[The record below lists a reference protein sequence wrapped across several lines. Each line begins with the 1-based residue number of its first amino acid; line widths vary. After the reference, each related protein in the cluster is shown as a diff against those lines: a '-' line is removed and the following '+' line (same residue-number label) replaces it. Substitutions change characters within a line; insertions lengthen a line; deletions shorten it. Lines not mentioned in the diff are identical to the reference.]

1 MMHTRWSARAFFRIA
16 NLLTLLFV
24 AWNSSSLLW
33 GQTADIPANYQLIY
47 QQTFDDAKSLED
59 YQFSDGKAWRW
70 SSEGKSTGAIELF
83 QQSQYKTEHRSPF
96 NLAILSKHQVS
107 DFILELDMRQTG
119 KEYGHRDMCLYFA
132 FQGRSQFYYTHL
144 ATTPDPNAHNVF
156 IVDNA
161 PRKSFLEVPKKGVNW
176 GEDWKH
182 IRLERQGDRI
192 RVYFED
198 MKQPVLEGR
207 HSALAS
213 GAIGFGSFDD
223 VGKMDNLKLWAPK
236 EETQSITYFP

>member
-1 MMHTRWSARAFFRIA
+1 
-16 NLLTLLFV
+16 
-24 AWNSSSLLW
+24 
-33 GQTADIPANYQLIY
+33 
-47 QQTFDDAKSLED
+47 
-59 YQFSDGKAWRW
+59 
-70 SSEGKSTGAIELF
+70 
-83 QQSQYKTEHRSPF
+83 
-96 NLAILSKHQVS
+96 
-107 DFILELDMRQTG
+107 MRQTG

-161 PRKSFLEVPKKGVNW
+161 PRKSFLEVPKKGVHW

-213 GAIGFGSFDD
+213 GAIGFGSLTMLED
-223 VGKMDNLKLWAPK
+223 GQPK
-236 EETQSITYFP
+236 AMGAQGRDAIDYLFSVTEACSTRLSHQLSLIAAEASVFRRRRLSTAKTRLFIRT